1 MKKVLLIILTVIAFA
16 AGLFS
21 LLLGIVGLGDREM
34 IVLAI
39 FFVLLGVFL
48 IVLPVRTW
56 IKYSKKHPRPTTP
69 ESKSESVYDAKSEGA
84 YDTQSGYYVPAGN
97 SIKPGTV
104 TPTPVQPRADTPPAP
119 AKPLL
124 KGKFDIIDGLPLP
137 PGTRCLVS
145 VYADVLSI
153 EALGQLFTLPQ
164 RRIFN
169 VSVST
174 VKQLQKQYVS
184 SVGGAIAGGL
194 LLGPLG
200 AIIGGSAKQKNIKS
214 FDRFL
219 IFAYLD
225 NNGSDTKYLVF
236 SVKDSL
242 ADKSGDFVRLFKP
255 RSKQVQVTTNL

>member
-1 MKKVLLIILTVIAFA
+1 MSRFGRVMRIIMRILSYILGGFCILGAIALDDADMPGGAATFLIIAAAFIAVPIITKVK
-16 AGLFS
+16 S
-21 LLLGIVGLGDREM
+21 RNKSE
-34 IVLAI
+34 
-39 FFVLLGVFL
+39 
-48 IVLPVRTW
+48 
-56 IKYSKKHPRPTTP
+56 TP
-69 ESKSESVYDAKSEGA
+69 EYTIEGA

-97 SIKPGTV
+97 AVKPGSTV
-104 TPTPVQPRADTPPAP
+104 PTHVQPQAVTPPAP

-153 EALGQLFTLPQ
+153 EALGQRFTLPQ

-184 SVGGAIAGGL
+184 SVGGTIAGGL

>member
-1 MKKVLLIILTVIAFA
+1 MKKALLIILTVIASA
-16 AGLFS
+16 AGWFS
-21 LLLGIVGLGDREM
+21 LLLGIVGLEDHEM
-34 IVLAI
+34 IGLAI
-39 FFVLLGVFL
+39 FFILLGVFL
-48 IVLPVRTW
+48 IVLPVRVW
-56 IKYSKKHPRPTTP
+56 AKYRKAHPRPAKP
-69 ESKSESVYDAKSEGA
+69 KSKSESSCDPKSEGA
-84 YDTQSGYYVPAGN
+84 YDIKSGYYIPAGN
-97 SIKPGTV
+97 TVKPGSTS
-104 TPTPVQPRADTPPAP
+104 PAPVPPQEITRPAP

-137 PGTRCLVS
+137 TGTRCLVS
-145 VYADVLSI
+145 VYADVLAI
-153 EALGQLFTLPQ
+153 EALGQRFTLNQ

-200 AIIGGSAKQKNIKS
+200 AIIGGSAKQKNVKS

-219 IFAYLD
+219 IFAYTD
-225 NNGSDTKYLVF
+225 DSGAGAKHLVF
-236 SVKDSL
+236 AVRDGFG
-242 ADKSGDFVRLFKP
+242 DKSSEFVRLFKP